1 MNSDADEQLLDQA
14 VARGLRFL
22 SRRARTVAE
31 VRSKL
36 EQSST
41 REEIAEAAILRISEM
56 GYLDDQS
63 YAVRFAEDRRH
74 LDGWGNERIA
84 RRLSELGVERN
95 FIECALD
102 DSDRQSELAR
112 AIAILEKRLSEPA
125 VTTPD
130 FRKAMGL
137 LVRRGYDSEIAADAV
152 RVHANQYG

>member
-1 MNSDADEQLLDQA
+1 MW
-14 VARGLRFL
+14 
-22 SRRARTVAE
+22 
-31 VRSKL
+31 
-36 EQSST
+36 
-41 REEIAEAAILRISEM
+41 ISEM

-84 RRLSELGVERN
+84 RRLSELGVERS

-152 RVHANQYG
+152 RVHASQYG